1 MNYMWLFIA
10 SIFGGF
16 WYGLVCLSHKSFGE
30 RIPGIDRL
38 GFLVCWGAVL
48 LYLVKGGG

>member
-10 SIFGGF
+10 SIFGGL
-16 WYGLVCLSHKSFGE
+16 WYSLVCLSHKSYGE

-48 LYLVKGGG
+48 LYLVKGGV